1 MRVSK
6 DAGAPEPSDKAFCR
20 RGSEARTSLAG
31 SRLDHSCP
39 APGLQAGM
47 NQQPGL
53 HELTSL
59 QEPAAWVPGADFP
72 FKGKSASPRLGVSE
86 LR

>member
-6 DAGAPEPSDKAFCR
+6 DGGAGSQQCGAPEPSDKAFCR
-20 RGSEARTSLAG
+20 GSVSVHIPG

-39 APGLQAGM
+39 ALGLQAGM

-53 HELTSL
+53 HELTSI
-59 QEPAAWVPGADFP
+59 QEPAA
-72 FKGKSASPRLGVSE
+72 
-86 LR
+86 